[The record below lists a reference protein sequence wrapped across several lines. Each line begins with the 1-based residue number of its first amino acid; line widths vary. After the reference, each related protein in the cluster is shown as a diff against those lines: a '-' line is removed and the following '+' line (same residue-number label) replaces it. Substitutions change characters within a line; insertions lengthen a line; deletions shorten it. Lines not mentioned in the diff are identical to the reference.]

1 MKKEGNIM
9 DKKIVKKIQ
18 MGIISLSALAVLTAC
33 GDGGTQDDA
42 PAQDEPTTEEPAP
55 SPENEA
61 SQNGATGE
69 DTADEVQDE
78 GQDQSQDAG
87 TSDTASGIYNRE
99 FQVSLDDATQMFY
112 DMFGEDATIDQI
124 EFDEDDGVYEYNIDG
139 WDQENEY
146 ELDIN
151 ADTGDIIEENTES
164 DSDQDDTLELEGII
178 SPQEAM
184 DIAVEEA
191 GSEIVEDWTLE
202 VDNGVTVYEVNFE
215 NADDDDIVIDAASGD
230 IIPD

>member
-55 SPENEA
+55 SPEDEA
-61 SQNGATGE
+61 SQDGATGE
-69 DTADEVQDE
+69 
-78 GQDQSQDAG
+78 
-87 TSDTASGIYNRE
+87 DTASGIYNRE

-151 ADTGDIIEENTES
+151 ADTGDIIEENTER

-202 VDNGVTVYEVNFE
+202 VDDGVTVYEVNFE

>member
-33 GDGGTQDDA
+33 GDGRTQDDA

-55 SPENEA
+55 SPEDEA
-61 SQNGATGE
+61 SQDGATGE
-69 DTADEVQDE
+69 
-78 GQDQSQDAG
+78 
-87 TSDTASGIYNRE
+87 DTASGIYNRE

-202 VDNGVTVYEVNFE
+202 VDDGVTVYEVNFE